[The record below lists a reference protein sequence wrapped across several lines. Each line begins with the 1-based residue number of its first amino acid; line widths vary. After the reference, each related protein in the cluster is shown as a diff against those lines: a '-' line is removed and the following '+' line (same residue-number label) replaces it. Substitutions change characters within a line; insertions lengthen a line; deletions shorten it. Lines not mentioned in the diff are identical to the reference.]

1 LPPYPSAPDDFVMI
15 ENGGVAGETH
25 GEIDLSFD
33 QGDG

>member
-1 LPPYPSAPDDFVMI
+1 LPPYPSAPDDFVTI
-15 ENGGVAGETH
+15 HNDVVAGETH